1 MPNPIM
7 ELSKL
12 TCRAKQIDGMGFGG
26 TTSDNLEV
34 AAILGM
40 CNPNTN
46 KKLYLKAYR
55 FARFAY
61 CDDIQYRGYVTASLL
76 NILVMKGTGKLS
88 EGVLLKLAQTAL
100 HEFKHPATK
109 INKSGEQEV
118 ESYSVRKLAKLVG
131 VHHSNMKNKH
141 KDLYSLLVEQLNIW
155 SSDAYQ
161 HIKSHYDYDAE

>member
-1 MPNPIM
+1 MPNPIK

-40 CNPNTN
+40 CNPNTG

-61 CDDIQYRGYVTASLL
+61 CDDISYRCFVNSALL
-76 NILVMKGTGKLS
+76 NVLLSQGTGKIS
-88 EGVLLKLAQTAL
+88 ESVLLKLVMTAL
-100 HEFKHPATK
+100 SEFKHPATK
-109 INKSGEQEV
+109 INKDGLQVV
-118 ESYSVRKLAKLVG
+118 ESYSVRRIARSVG
-131 VHHSNMKNKH
+131 IHHSNVKEQH
-141 KDLYSLLVEQLNIW
+141 QILYNSLVEQLNIW

-161 HIKSHYDYDAE
+161 HIKSHYDENSE